1 MKQLFLVVAAILISI
16 NAYPQQR
23 TGTFKFDASRNGH
36 TATITFTIREF
47 NPKEHKISSLPVGD
61 NCDQSRIDGHV
72 PLGVECNLPK
82 YEIQSI
88 ALNYDGRSI
97 RIPKELYADC
107 YEPAF
112 AWPMS
117 HKSITNA
124 FAVKIAD
131 DLKGVFAFMS
141 GSDGAGHYDVIWV
154 LRSDGKHSRITNT
167 VSDCGMIDCACA
179 NSEP

>member
-1 MKQLFLVVAAILISI
+1 MKDICIAIIAISI
-16 NAYPQQR
+16 SIMAFPQDM
-23 TGTFKFDASRNGH
+23 TGIFKFDASRDGH
-36 TATITFTIREF
+36 IATISFTVREF
-47 NPKEHKISSLPVGD
+47 NPKEHKISGLSLSD
-61 NCDQSRIDGHV
+61 RNAFRIDGRV
-72 PLGVECNLPK
+72 PIGVDCSIPK
-82 YEIQSI
+82 YHIQSI
-88 ALNYDGRSI
+88 DLVFDGRSI
-97 RIPKELYADC
+97 RIPKELYSDC

-117 HKSITNA
+117 HKSISNA

-179 NSEP
+179 SSEP

>member
-1 MKQLFLVVAAILISI
+1 MKRLFLTLTAILTSTAFFAQGRIGS
-16 NAYPQQR
+16 
-23 TGTFKFDASRNGH
+23 FKFEANRNGH
-36 TATITFTIREF
+36 TATISFTVREF
-47 NPKEHKISSLPVGD
+47 NPKEHKISGLSVGD
-61 NCDQSRIDGHV
+61 CNASRIDDRI

-82 YEIQSI
+82 YEIQSMD
-88 ALNYDGRSI
+88 LVFDGHNI
-97 RIPKELYADC
+97 RIPKDLYSDC

-117 HKSITNA
+117 HVSISHS

-154 LRSDGKHSRITNT
+154 LRSDGKHSRITNNI
-167 VSDCGMIDCACA
+167 SDCGMINCCCV